1 MHGPKGDFFFFF
13 YLLEIFFFFFFKA
26 YSKDTF
32 KLGYKNKTCIIFHL
46 PTKHKVILYWLYILK
61 YTLRYGLLQYLRY
74 SKDMA
79 DFFFIKN
86 WH

>member
-1 MHGPKGDFFFFF
+1 MLPPKGEFFH
-13 YLLEIFFFFFFKA
+13 LLEIFFFFFKA

-79 DFFFIKN
+79 DFFFFL
-86 WH
+86 